1 MISRINFAILSKQ
14 KTACGYNVDYFYFAI
29 NRISQTLLLT
39 IHRKETVSMKKF
51 YRIMAMTLAVVFALS
66 INLDVSAKINLSDDE
81 CNVSVNNEDEVVLTD
96 TDITETKTQNTSDMS
111 GNTTYSD
118 SEALNYAQESN
129 DIEETMTIEQS
140 DKHTN
145 DFLSDSNLSNPHKVA
160 LMEDKSDKIIAQ
172 MNENLSNPSDIE
184 KALYL
189 HDWIINHM
197 MYNSDKGS
205 ESEGAYSCI
214 IKGEGV
220 CNDYSDAYYYILS
233 KANLNC
239 GFIESNDMKHSWN
252 LVSVNNKSYYIDCT
266 WDDRENDGYIDPV
279 ILKTLRRKHFL
290 NSRNKTHEDH
300 NSTDWILHTGRNT
313 IDAYNSIET
322 SNEYDNY
329 DWSSYNYTFDDS
341 IFNENYPQGT
351 NELEINGYVAVA
363 TYDDIYLIRKNAQTI
378 TVLGLQ
384 NLGAIAST
392 HLSDSESS
400 TRYIHDIS
408 ANGTT
413 VTYHTWLKENG
424 DASTQETHTIN
435 WSEYFSGSCGNTT
448 WSYLNGALTI
458 SGSGSMDDYYA
469 SQSCPWE
476 DFEDLITEVHI
487 GKDITNITYL
497 PVYEEN
503 LTDIYY
509 EGSVSQWNDR
519 LRYKSSPLFDSKA
532 IHFGSYDVVFHSKD
546 GNVISTQTVAEGEKA
561 AEINAPVISNLTFKA
576 WCTDETLKNE
586 FDFDT
591 LIERDYSLYPK
602 YVKASVTVAFN
613 SNGGSE
619 VGSITVPGESI
630 IEEPEA
636 PTKENFTFVGWFSD
650 EALTKRFD
658 FSTPVL
664 DDITLFAKW
673 AEAEGTATVTFIIN
687 GNDTYKTETVAVGD
701 CVTKPVNPVK
711 KNYYF
716 VGWFTEPGYKNLY
729 NFESPVSENTSLY
742 GQFAESIFVFFNPN
756 NGENTYS
763 VVTGKGCTVDKPE
776 DPVRSGY
783 TFDGWYTDNNTFK
796 KKFNFSTKLT
806 ASATYLYGNWTK
818 GSSPTPPSPT
828 PKEPKVI
835 KTPIAVGQKINVSN
849 TAYMGKTYANYEVSD
864 KKIATID
871 KKGNLA
877 AKKAGTVIVYG
888 LVKPA
893 KKWVH
898 DPDDGGIKITIESVT
913 VAKANKTITA
923 TKTGKTIDVSKC
935 FEAINIKPTSYS
947 SSNTKVATVDN
958 NGIVTTL
965 AKGSSTITACY
976 GEGKSAAKYKLTVKT
991 VIPSI
996 SKKTVNAVTGQT
1008 FKLSVKNVPKSEPV
1022 TWSSSN
1028 DAVAIVDQSGK
1039 VTVLTYNERVT
1050 ITATVDEIDYSCVIT
1065 VKEPAFSKAKVTI
1078 KSGKTTKL
1086 SVKNTKYKIPDCTE
1100 WKSSDEDIATV
1111 ENGVVKGISGGEVTI
1126 SCMLGGVEIRTT
1138 VKVNGPISSKV
1149 PIETD

>member
-1 MISRINFAILSKQ
+1 
-14 KTACGYNVDYFYFAI
+14 
-29 NRISQTLLLT
+29 
-39 IHRKETVSMKKF
+39 MKNIIK
-51 YRIMAMTLAVVFALS
+51 ALS
-66 INLDVSAKINLSDDE
+66 LFLATTIIATSSLTPVYADVICEENGEAIELCESDIAETEVLSDETYNISSEMTETNIITVPDISDNIVNTDNTVYNSSKINDTVLTVKPFDDE
-81 CNVSVNNEDEVVLTD
+81 SPLGRAKMT
-96 TDITETKTQNTSDMS
+96 
-111 GNTTYSD
+111 
-118 SEALNYAQESN
+118 AQVEYRAN
-129 DIEETMTIEQS
+129 
-140 DKHTN
+140 
-145 DFLSDSNLSNPHKVA
+145 
-160 LMEDKSDKIIAQ
+160 KIIDQ
-172 MNENLSNPSDIE
+172 MNSDLNNPTDLR
-184 KALYL
+184 KTLYL
-189 HDWIINHM
+189 HDWISNH
-197 MYNSDKGS
+197 NKNTTE
-205 ESEGAYSCI
+205 ESQNRRTNIPGYSIIVNNEGFCGEHSTAYALLCNKTNIPCI
-214 IKGEGV
+214 
-220 CNDYSDAYYYILS
+220 C
-233 KANLNC
+233 
-239 GFIESNDMKHSWN
+239 IESHSLNHAWN
-252 LVSVNNKSYYIDCT
+252 LLTINNKNYYIDCT
-266 WDDRENDGYIDPV
+266 WDGNHNQHFD
-279 ILKTLRRKHFL
+279 HFL
-290 NSRNKTHEDH
+290 KSRDTFHLSHASEDWTSWYWQKYH
-300 NSTDWILHTGRNT
+300 KETENVYETVNTSTD
-313 IDAYNSIET
+313 
-322 SNEYDNY
+322 YDNY
-329 DWSSYNYTFDDS
+329 NWYEFPDYHWAHITNNSEVSYNFDDS
-341 IFNENYPQGT
+341 IFDESYPQETTAVFVNGDYRAAIT
-351 NELEINGYVAVA
+351 YNSVILYDSAYYPNEL
-363 TYDDIYLIRKNAQTI
+363 
-378 TVLGLQ
+378 
-384 NLGAIAST
+384 ASFT
-392 HLSDSESS
+392 LSDSESS

-424 DASTQETHTIN
+424 DASTQETHTID

-458 SGSGSMDDYYA
+458 SGSGAMDDYYA

-509 EGSVSQWNDR
+509 EGSASQWNDR
-519 LRYKSSPLFDSKA
+519 LRYKSSPLFDSKT
-532 IHFGSYDVVFHSKD
+532 IHFGSYDVVFRSKD
-546 GNVISTQTVAEGEKA
+546 GNVISTQTVTEGEKA
-561 AEINAPVISNLTFKA
+561 TEINAPVISNLTFKA

-602 YVKASVTVAFN
+602 YVKANVTVAFN

-701 CVTKPVNPVK
+701 CVAKPVNPVK

-729 NFESPVSENTSLY
+729 NFESPVNENISLY

-783 TFDGWYTDNNTFK
+783 TFHGWYTDNNTFK
-796 KKFNFSTKLT
+796 KKFDFSTKLT
-806 ASATYLYGNWTK
+806 ASATYLYGNWKK

-923 TKTGKTIDVSKC
+923 TKTGKQINVSSF
-935 FEAINIKPTSYS
+935 FEANSIKPTSYT
-947 SSNTKVATVDN
+947 SSNLKAATVDSTT
-958 NGIVTTL
+958 GIVTTV
-965 AKGSSTITACY
+965 AKGSSTITALY
-976 GEGKSAAKYKLTVKT
+976 GEGKNAAKYKLTVKT

-996 SKKTVNAVTGQT
+996 SKKTAKLVTGQT
-1008 FKLSVKNVPKSEPV
+1008 LKLNMKNVPKTEVV

-1028 DAVAIVDQSGK
+1028 EAAATVDETGK
-1039 VTVLTYNERVT
+1039 VTILTYDKENDGIVT
-1050 ITATVDEIDYSCVIT
+1050 ITATVDEVDYSCVIT
-1065 VKEPAFSKAKVTI
+1065 VKEPAFSKAKVTV

-1086 SVKNTKYKIPDCTE
+1086 ALKDTKYKITDCTD

-1111 ENGVVKGISGGEVTI
+1111 ENGVVKGVSGGEAAI
-1126 SCMLGGVEIRTT
+1126 SCMLGGVEISTT